1 VHSKSWCEEEELMM
15 SNNDENAARLA
26 DQKIMHLSAAPS
38 TIASTETNAAYPG
51 EQVTIR
57 ANAIPPTAAF
67 NGSAAQAVPEVQV
80 DSLNP
85 ISVTNKR
92 GKFSKYPRSVI
103 ITAIIG
109 IIAVLAGGIFL
120 LLSLLQSTPSVV
132 AYRTHMQRVN
142 LSIGGSGLVYASQQ
156 LNISFPMSEQV
167 TNVYVK
173 PGDQVKTNQPL
184 IQLDLSQLR
193 DQIKQAADDVAAA
206 QNYLNSATST
216 PQASAAQLAYDQAV
230 SHYNALQAQVSSPSL
245 HNGTLVAPF
254 SGTVTDVTV
263 QRGELA
269 RANARLV
276 TLQSESTLVAHVEVP
291 LQNLPHVFTN
301 QDVLITPSAIPN
313 LTVHGTVSSIIQQS
327 SAATDTFEVRVTID
341 NTSKQFLPGMSV
353 FARLQEPL
361 QALVVPRMA
370 VINPDQGAI
379 VFVINHGQIT
389 LRHVQTGGY
398 AGDLMVIE
406 AGLSNGDEVV
416 LTGVDTLHDG
426 ETINVSK
433 VQS

>member
-1 VHSKSWCEEEELMM
+1 M
-15 SNNDENAARLA
+15 
-26 DQKIMHLSAAPS
+26 
-38 TIASTETNAAYPG
+38 
-51 EQVTIR
+51 
-57 ANAIPPTAAF
+57 
-67 NGSAAQAVPEVQV
+67 
-80 DSLNP
+80 
-85 ISVTNKR
+85 SVTNRR
-92 GKFSKYPRSVI
+92 GKFSKYPRAVI
-103 ITAIIG
+103 IPAIIG
-109 IIAVLAGGIFL
+109 SIVVLAGGIFL
-120 LLSLLQSTPSVV
+120 LLSLLHSTPGVV

-142 LSIGGSGLVYASQQ
+142 LAIGGSGLVYASQQ
-156 LNISFPMSEQV
+156 LNISFALSELV
-167 TNVYVK
+167 TKVYVK

-193 DQIKQAADDVAAA
+193 GQVKQAAADVAAA
-206 QNYLNSATST
+206 QNYLNATTGT

-230 SHYNALQAQVSSPSL
+230 SHYNALQAQASSPTL

-254 SGTVTDVTV
+254 SGTVTAVTV

-269 RANARLV
+269 RANASLI

-291 LQNLPHVFTN
+291 LQDLPHVFTH

-313 LTVHGTVSSIIQQS
+313 LTVHGTVSSIIPQS
-327 SAATDTFEVRVTID
+327 SATTNTFEVWVTID

-353 FARLQEPL
+353 FARLQEPVH
-361 QALVVPRMA
+361 ALVVPRMA

-379 VFVINHGQIT
+379 VFVINHGHIT

-398 AGDLMVIE
+398 AGDLLVIE

-416 LTGVDTLHDG
+416 LTGIDTLHDG
-426 ETINVSK
+426 ETVTVRK

>member
-1 VHSKSWCEEEELMM
+1 MM
-15 SNNDENAARLA
+15 SNNGADAAHLA
-26 DQKIMHLSAAPS
+26 DQETMHLSAVSS
-38 TIASTETNAAYPG
+38 TTASTETNAASPG
-51 EQVTIR
+51 EQVTLR
-57 ANAIPPTAAF
+57 VNAITPTAAF
-67 NGSAAQAVPEVQV
+67 NGSAAQAVPEVQK
-80 DSLNP
+80 DSLNFM
-85 ISVTNKR
+85 SVTNRR
-92 GKFSKYPRSVI
+92 GKFSKYPRAVI
-103 ITAIIG
+103 IPAIIG
-109 IIAVLAGGIFL
+109 SIVVLAGGMFL
-120 LLSLLQSTPSVV
+120 LLRLLHSTPGVV

-156 LNISFPMSEQV
+156 LNISFALSELV
-167 TNVYVK
+167 TKVYVK

-193 DQIKQAADDVAAA
+193 GQVKQAAADVAAA
-206 QNYLNSATST
+206 QNYLNATTGT

-230 SHYNALQAQVSSPSL
+230 SHYNALQAQASSPTL

-254 SGTVTDVTV
+254 SGTVTAVTV

-269 RANARLV
+269 RANASLI

-291 LQNLPHVFTN
+291 LQDLPHVFTH

-313 LTVHGTVSSIIQQS
+313 LTVHGTVSSIIPQS
-327 SAATDTFEVRVTID
+327 SATTNTFEVWVTID

-353 FARLQEPL
+353 FARLQEPVH
-361 QALVVPRMA
+361 ALVVPRMA

-379 VFVINHGQIT
+379 VFVINHGHIT

-398 AGDLMVIE
+398 AGDLLVIE

-416 LTGVDTLHDG
+416 LTGIDTLHDG
-426 ETINVSK
+426 ETVTVRK